1 MGPPLFQFGKL
12 IAIAGIFLV
21 AVETLLMA
29 GSRLGLLGSIG
40 RMPGAIA
47 YKGKNVSFYFPLVT
61 CLTLSVL
68 VTLVL
73 S

>member
-1 MGPPLFQFGKL
+1 
-12 IAIAGIFLV
+12 
-21 AVETLLMA
+21 MA